1 VGKNLPVPSAKT
13 SKTVAPSEQPN
24 TVVMWFR
31 RDLRV
36 EANTALRAAIE
47 SACAEDAT
55 LLPIFILDP
64 KLVASSGSNRL
75 AFLYEALQSLRDSGV
90 PLVVLE
96 GTPRAVL
103 TDLVQSHRVVKVICA
118 YDYAPTGVRRDT
130 EIKTVL
136 KSMGVSIEQVGS
148 PYAVAPGT
156 VRKGDG
162 TPFKVFTPFKRA
174 WEQHLNAALDD
185 PIPTVNL
192 AKVPWQH
199 GAGPE
204 TAIPARPVTA
214 AKDLPKASEA
224 AAHERL
230 QHFIEHNLHA
240 YDSMRNDPA
249 ADATSRLSADLKFGL
264 LHPIQ
269 IAPFLQVGRVGADV
283 FRSEL
288 GWREF
293 YADVLWHRP
302 ETSKRAYNPAM
313 EDIEVD
319 TGPEADELFSA
330 WCEGRTGFP
339 FIDAGMRQLRDTGWM
354 HNRVRMATASFLVK
368 DLHIDWRRGAA
379 WFMELLVDGDV
390 ASNQHGW
397 QWTAGTGTDASPYYR
412 VFNPITQ
419 GKKFDPT
426 GAYVRKYVPELA
438 NLSDKEIHEPWLVGG
453 GGLFGGQTDYPAPIV
468 DHAAERVE
476 ALARYAAA
484 KLPAE
489 N

>member
-1 VGKNLPVPSAKT
+1 VPSAKIAIDPE
-13 SKTVAPSEQPN
+13 SANV
-24 TVVMWFR
+24 VVMWFR
-31 RDLRV
+31 RDLRIDANAALQAAV
-36 EANTALRAAIE
+36 ESTRAQGA
-47 SACAEDAT
+47 A
-55 LLPIFILDP
+55 LLPLFILDP
-64 KLVASSGSNRL
+64 KLVTSSGANRL
-75 AFLYEALQSLRDSGV
+75 AFLYEALQALRNSGV
-90 PLVVLE
+90 PIVLFEGSPSTVLAKLVDTHNVRE
-96 GTPRAVL
+96 
-103 TDLVQSHRVVKVICA
+103 VICA
-118 YDYAPTGVRRDT
+118 HDYAPTGVKRDT
-130 EIKTVL
+130 NVESVL
-136 KSMGVSIEQVGS
+136 RAHGVPIERVGG

-174 WEQHLNAALDD
+174 WEQQLAEALNN
-185 PIPTVNL
+185 PTSRVDLTNVTWL
-192 AKVPWQH
+192 HDVT
-199 GAGPE
+199 GA
-204 TAIPARPVTA
+204 TAIPPRPPA
-214 AKDLPKASEA
+214 ASRQLRPASEE

-230 QHFIEHNLHA
+230 HHFIEHNLCA

-269 IAPFLQVGRVGADV
+269 IAPLLQGGGTGADV
-283 FRSEL
+283 FRAEL

-302 ETSKRAYNPAM
+302 ETAKHAYNPAM
-313 EDIEVD
+313 EHIEVD
-319 TGPEADELFSA
+319 TGPDADERFKA
-330 WCEGRTGFP
+330 WCDGRTGFP
-339 FIDAGMRQLRDTGWM
+339 FIDAGMRQLKETGWM
-354 HNRVRMATASFLVK
+354 HNRVRMAAASFLVK
-368 DLHIDWRRGAA
+368 DLHIDWRRGAT
-379 WFMELLVDGDV
+379 WFMELLVDGDI

-438 NLSDKEIHEPWLVGG
+438 SLSDKEIHEPWLVGG
-453 GGLFGGQTDYPAPIV
+453 GDLFGGQVDYPTPIV

-484 KLPAE
+484 KLPSGS
-489 N
+489 